1 MRQEFDKKKLD
12 LVKQKGFYPYEYMA
26 NFEIFKE
33 ELPSREK
40 FYSSLTGKRISEK
53 GYELVLKVWNKFEMK
68 TMKDHHNLYLKC
80 DILLLADVFEKF
92 RNNSLKDCRLYPSH
106 CSSVL
111 NWDVMLNITKVGL
124 ELITDPEILIFFGKG
139 MRGRVSYISNRHS
152 QANNKYLKSFDPKQE
167 LKHIIYLD
175 ANKLYGYAMSKF
187 LAISGFKWTD
197 SKEFNLNKHTTKR
210 MCSRS

>member
-1 MRQEFDKKKLD
+1 MKYLKKNYL
-12 LVKQKGFYPYEYMA
+12 A
-26 NFEIFKE
+26 
-33 ELPSREK
+33 EK
-40 FYSSLTGKRISEK
+40 FYSSLTGKRISDK
-53 GYELVLKVWNKFEMK
+53 GYELVLNVWKKIEMK

-80 DILLLADVFEKF
+80 DILLLADVFERF
-92 RNNSLKDCRLYPSH
+92 RNNRSH

-124 ELITDPEILIFFGKG
+124 ELITDPEILIFFEKG

-152 QANNKYLKSFDPKQE
+152 KANNKYLKSFDPKLE

-175 ANKLYGYAMSKF
+175 ANKSYGYAMSKF

-197 SKEFNLNKHTTKR
+197 PKEFYLNKHTTKR